1 MPFPVVSV
9 VFGVTLYLLNG
20 LHSLKTDG
28 RKLADDLLVNL
39 LRSREHL
46 LLLDEVVHEFISPVN
61 DHLVCVFASRVLP
74 SSYSES
80 NSIEDST
87 VMIEVITSHFLV
99 LSKLSSLLL
108 RI

>member
-1 MPFPVVSV
+1 V

-28 RKLADDLLVNL
+28 RKLANDLLVNL
-39 LRSREHL
+39 LRSRKHL
-46 LLLDEVVHEFISPVN
+46 LLFDEVIHEFISPVN
-61 DHLVCVFASRVLP
+61 DHLVCVFASRGLSSS

-80 NSIEDST
+80 DSIEDST

-99 LSKLSSLLL
+99 LSKLSSFLL